1 MANNN
6 AIFNAVVAGAGGAV
20 QERWIQNTDS
30 ASYENYQ
37 QMIEAIATAV
47 DADIPAGT
55 ISQSQQGLMQSIC
68 QGVFAGRYPQVDN
81 YEAIAAAIVALYT
94 SLATILQADTGGGLP
109 TSIRADYGFHIGFLT
124 TFADN
129 TLGDVGVVAEPGTY
143 TSVNEG
149 DRVMFP
155 PDSCLV
161 GVFHSADPAPQL
173 GGVYLVVQKLDDQ
186 ELIVRRVDDMTT
198 TAQIDALVTIGVDS
212 GPGAGLWQVATPAG
226 AVVNT
231 DPQVM
236 PWLSIQPPN
245 DVTQYTLGVQSN
257 LLQWQ
262 VGFINA
268 P

>member
-6 AIFNAVVAGAGGAV
+6 AIYNAVVAGAGGAF

-30 ASYENYQ
+30 DSYASYQ
-37 QMIEAIATAV
+37 QMIEEIATAV
-47 DADIPAGT
+47 DADIPTGS
-55 ISQSQQGLMQSIC
+55 ISASQQALMQSIC
-68 QGVFAGRYPQVDN
+68 QGVFAGRYPQSES
-81 YEAIAAAIVALYT
+81 YTAIAAAIVALYT
-94 SLATILQADTGGGLP
+94 SLATLLQADSAGAT

-143 TSVNEG
+143 TSVSEG

-212 GPGAGLWQVATPAG
+212 GPGAGLWQVATPPG

>member
-81 YEAIAAAIVALYT
+81 YE
-94 SLATILQADTGGGLP
+94 
-109 TSIRADYGFHIGFLT
+109 GFLT